1 MLCSGSDQTD
11 IFIEGETYRLAGQ
24 KEIVLFRVVQE
35 ILSNILKHAQAKYIK
50 VSLQF
55 APTQFSLTVQD
66 DGKGFDFDAVLG
78 REMSKSVRGCA
89 ISNAVRRCWV
99 VLECLRHRWA
109 KVLLWRFSC
118 PCLLHKNDNYKGIFP
133 VNNTVFFC
141 FNKGVFLV
149 SGAIGKR

>member
-1 MLCSGSDQTD
+1 MFGGDQTD

-66 DGKGFDFDAVLG
+66 DGKGFDYEAVLG
-78 REMSKSVRGCA
+78 REMSKSGAGLRNIQRRTEMLGGTCTFKTSVGEGT
-89 ISNAVRRCWV
+89 AV
-99 VLECLRHRWA
+99 EIQM
-109 KVLLWRFSC
+109 
-118 PCLLHKNDNYKGIFP
+118 PMP
-133 VNNTVFFC
+133 TT
-141 FNKGVFLV
+141 
-149 SGAIGKR
+149 